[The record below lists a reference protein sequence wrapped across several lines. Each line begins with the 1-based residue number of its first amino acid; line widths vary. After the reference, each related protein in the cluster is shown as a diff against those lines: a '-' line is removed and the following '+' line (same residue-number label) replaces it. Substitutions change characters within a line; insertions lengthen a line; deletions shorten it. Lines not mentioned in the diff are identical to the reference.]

1 MKTYLTIIKYLQ
13 SITLSLGVILLI
25 ILPSILTLAPDL
37 IETSLL
43 FATAHTSLFLVM
55 AIRPLADL
63 LPQFRFIRPLVILRK
78 GVGVLSASIIVSFI
92 ISKLIMDASGYLE
105 NFFNLSYWSFTSLTY
120 FAHSADVAAV
130 ILLITS
136 NNLSKKIL
144 GANWKRVQKL
154 AYVYFYASGIYVF
167 GMFGDTLVL
176 SYMVAVTVLTTL
188 AYLSNRQRNLLKTDR
203 KSVV

>member
-1 MKTYLTIIKYLQ
+1 MKTYLTTIKYLQ
-13 SITLSLGVILLI
+13 TITLSLGVVLLI
-25 ILPSILTLAPDL
+25 VLPSILTLAPDL

-43 FATAHTSLFLVM
+43 FAVAHTTLFLVM
-55 AIRPLADL
+55 VIRPLADL

-92 ISKLIMDASGYLE
+92 ISKLIMDAGGYFE
-105 NFFNLSYWSFTSLTY
+105 NFFSLDYWSFASLAF

-136 NNLSKKIL
+136 NNLSKKLL
-144 GANWKRVQKL
+144 GANWKRIQKL

-188 AYLSNRQRNLLKTDR
+188 AYLSNRQRDLLKTA
-203 KSVV
+203 

>member
-13 SITLSLGVILLI
+13 TITLSLGVVLLI
-25 ILPSILTLAPDL
+25 VLPSILTLAPDL

-43 FATAHTSLFLVM
+43 FAVAHTTLFLVM

-78 GVGVLSASIIVSFI
+78 GVGVLSASIVVSFI
-92 ISKLIMDASGYLE
+92 ISKLIMDAGGYFE
-105 NFFNLSYWSFTSLTY
+105 NFFSLSYWSVISLAF

-130 ILLITS
+130 ILLVTS

-144 GANWKRVQKL
+144 GVNWKRVQKL

-188 AYLSNRQRNLLKTDR
+188 AYFSNKQRDLLKTA
-203 KSVV
+203 

>member
-188 AYLSNRQRNLLKTDR
+188 AYLSNRQRNLLKTA
-203 KSVV
+203 

>member
-25 ILPSILTLAPDL
+25 VLPSILTLAPDL

-43 FATAHTSLFLVM
+43 FAVAHTSLFLVM

-188 AYLSNRQRNLLKTDR
+188 AYLSNRQRNLLKTA
-203 KSVV
+203 

>member
-1 MKTYLTIIKYLQ
+1 MKTYLTTIKYLQ
-13 SITLSLGVILLI
+13 TITLSLGVSLLI
-25 ILPSILTLAPDL
+25 ILPSILTLAPDAVS
-37 IETSLL
+37 TSLL
-43 FATAHTSLFLVM
+43 FAVAHTTLFLVM

-92 ISKLIMDASGYLE
+92 ISKLIMDAGGYLE
-105 NFFNLSYWSFTSLTY
+105 SYLSLDYWSVSNLAL

-144 GANWKRVQKL
+144 GANWKRIQKL

-167 GMFGDTLVL
+167 GQFGDTLVL
-176 SYMVAVTVLTTL
+176 TYMVIVTVLTTL
-188 AYLSNRQRNLLKTDR
+188 AYLSNKQRDALKTA
-203 KSVV
+203 